1 MTIIDAILTVL
12 FLISAWGWFSNKMA
26 VRGLLY
32 HIGMKY
38 GEEAMPNE
46 EELGKIIK
54 VAMQKT
60 FDDFRISR

>member
-1 MTIIDAILTVL
+1 MTILDATLTVL

-38 GEEAMPNE
+38 GEEAMPNK
-46 EELGKIIK
+46 EELGEIIK
-54 VAMQKT
+54 VATQKT
-60 FDDFRISR
+60 FEDFHMSR

>member
-1 MTIIDAILTVL
+1 MTILDITLTVL

-32 HIGMKY
+32 HIWMKY

-46 EELGKIIK
+46 EELREIVK

>member
-1 MTIIDAILTVL
+1 MTILNTTLAL
-12 FLISAWGWFSNKMA
+12 FLLVSLFGWFSNKMA

-46 EELGKIIK
+46 EELGKMIK

-60 FDDFRISR
+60 FEDFNHHK

>member
-12 FLISAWGWFSNKMA
+12 LLISTWGWFSNKMA

-46 EELGKIIK
+46 EELREIVK